1 MISFGAARGEHSLR
15 WYPLDTTAIIFPPA
29 LSSRFTTVFRI
40 SARLEEPV
48 DLASLEQATA
58 ALYRRAPYF
67 CVRLRQGLF
76 WYYLEECPPAG
87 VLRDDGFPCMDFP
100 KRGGARPLIVVRAR
114 GCRIAVEVSHVLTD
128 GRGALLFLRTLLEM
142 YSAVLRGEPFDGASQ
157 LDSERSGEDRHPPG
171 VGDIL
176 RPGEPES
183 WETRYASRLFYR
195 PGQPH
200 PPSYSL
206 AWHVPGPLLARGRYR
221 VTTGRYPLER
231 VKEIARGMGVSVT
244 DLFLALFMYAFQIC
258 YHREHQPRRHRRP
271 LRILVPVDMRPG
283 TGLRTMR
290 NFFVYAMVE
299 LDQRLGVYQVDEI
312 ARNVHH
318 QLRAQL
324 DPRSLRKQVARN
336 VAARKNWFNRSI
348 PVFLKDLILRG
359 VYRFQGE
366 AVNTAS
372 FSNLGEVSL
381 SRETAGKVLDFDFLP
396 PPSAVTGPNMTL
408 VSFRGIV
415 SVSFGSLRRDPVV
428 ERSFFQTLASLGI
441 QGDLITN

>member
-29 LSSRFTTVFRI
+29 LSARFTTVFRI
-40 SARLEEPV
+40 SARLKEPV
-48 DLASLEQATA
+48 DLPVLERVTA
-58 ALYRRAPYF
+58 ELYRRAPYF
-67 CVRLRQGLF
+67 CVRLRQGFF
-76 WYYLEECPPAG
+76 WYYLEECPPSG
-87 VLRDDGFPCMDFP
+87 VLRDDGFPCMDLP
-100 KRGGARPLIVVRAR
+100 RRGSARPLLVIRAR
-114 GCRIAVEVSHVLTD
+114 GNRVALEVSHVLTD

-142 YSAVLRGEPFDGASQ
+142 YTALGRG
-157 LDSERSGEDRHPPG
+157 DSPGE
-171 VGDIL
+171 VADIL

-195 PGQPH
+195 PGQPL
-200 PPSYSL
+200 PPSYAP
-206 AWHVPGPLLARGRYR
+206 AWHVPGPLLGQGRYH
-221 VTTGRYPLER
+221 VTTGRYPLEPLR
-231 VKEIARGMGVSVT
+231 ERARAMGVSMT
-244 DLFLALFMYAFQIC
+244 DLFLALFIYALQLC
-258 YHREHQPRRHRRP
+258 YRQEPRPRRHRRP

-283 TGLRTMR
+283 TGLQTMR

-299 LDQRLGVYQVDEI
+299 LDQRLGIYQLDEI

-336 VAARKNWFNRSI
+336 VAARRNWFNRSI

-381 SRETAGKVLDFDFLP
+381 SREGGDRVLDLDFIA

-408 VSFRGIV
+408 VSFRGTV
-415 SVSFGSLRRDPVV
+415 SVSFGSLRRDPRV
-428 ERSFFQTLASLGI
+428 EKIFFQTLASLGI
-441 QGDLITN
+441 QGDLVTNWSAPAEEIRR